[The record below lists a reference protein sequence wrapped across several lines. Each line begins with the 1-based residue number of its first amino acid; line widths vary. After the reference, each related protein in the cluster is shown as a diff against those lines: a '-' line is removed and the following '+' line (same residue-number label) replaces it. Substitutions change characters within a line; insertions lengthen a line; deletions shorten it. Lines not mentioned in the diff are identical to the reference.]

1 MSWFSRRGGT
11 GDRQDKPPAK
21 VMPPGGPVGG
31 DTPGGG
37 ALAGNAGGAT
47 GAAGAGSVEG
57 HRSLGLAALLASFSA
72 AATRPQV
79 LDLGPAVGGN
89 VEFLSRFACKVFI
102 EDLYPA
108 FAAASGRPSAP
119 ASAVPPWDRA
129 AVREARETWEA
140 RQEREQRQDG
150 GLADRFANLLQFADD
165 VRFDAVFAWDLLNY
179 LDRQETA
186 ALARRLARCCR
197 PGAVVFA
204 LISILK
210 QIPAQPMRFRILDAE
225 HLAYEPRTAGLRPC
239 PRYAPA
245 ELTELLRG
253 FTLDRSFL
261 LRHGVQ
267 EYLFARQR
275 D

>member
-11 GDRQDKPPAK
+11 GDRQGTPPPRTA
-21 VMPPGGPVGG
+21 VPAVPPGQA
-31 DTPGGG
+31 TGG
-37 ALAGNAGGAT
+37 AGP
-47 GAAGAGSVEG
+47 EG
-57 HRSLGLAALLASFSA
+57 HRSLGLSALLASFSGTA
-72 AATRPQV
+72 RPQV

-89 VEFLSRFACKVFI
+89 VEFLSRFACKVYI

-108 FAAASGRPSAP
+108 FASAGGRAAEP
-119 ASAVPPWDRA
+119 ANAVPPWDRA
-129 AVREARETWEA
+129 VVREARETWEA
-140 RQEREQRQDG
+140 RQQRDDEG
-150 GLADRFANLLQFADD
+150 HPDRFANLLEFADD

-186 ALARRLARCCR
+186 ALARRLAHCCR

-210 QIPAQPMRFRILDAE
+210 QIPAQPMRFRILDGE

-245 ELTELLRG
+245 ELNELLRG

-261 LRHGVQ
+261 MRHGVQ

-275 D
+275 G